1 MYEQSKQGAVDV
13 IRGTDPLNADHVEFL
28 QETLEQFDGSGQPHV
43 VFDMQSVPLV
53 DSAGLE
59 LLLDTQER
67 FRLRGGALKLA
78 AVNPLCREILKV
90 TGVGQRF
97 EIFPDSGSA
106 VGSFVQ

>member
-1 MYEQSKQGAVDV
+1 MYEHSKQGAVNV
-13 IRGTDPLNADHVEFL
+13 IRGSDPLNADHVEFF
-28 QETLEQFDGSGQPHV
+28 EATLARFGDGGQPHV

-59 LLLDTQER
+59 LLLDIQER
-67 FRLRGGALKLA
+67 FRLRGGTLKLA

-90 TGVGQRF
+90 TGVGPRF

-106 VGSFVQ
+106 VGSFLR